1 MKKDFFTT
9 LLNRGVDILTDKTHS
24 PAILGIDLG
33 SRNVKLCL
41 MKDGTVESKHI
52 IETMSFYRKYGSRTR
67 QGFSVNISPLGYSS
81 VNYIVA
87 TGYGR
92 MSAALTGAESISELK
107 AHFLGARYQTELDS
121 FTLLDMGGQ
130 DYKVIHIEDG
140 RMVDMATN
148 DKCAASTGRYLENMA
163 HVLDISFEEIG
174 QYYEDPVKL
183 SSTCAI
189 FGESE
194 LIGLVVKG
202 EPVHRLAAG
211 VNRAVVERVIP
222 LLERM
227 GEDIIVMSGGVAL
240 NKAVVKNVAEMTGR
254 DVRVLRDPLHNG
266 ALGCCLSGSKQQL
279 A

>member
-1 MKKDFFTT
+1 MADKKHFP
-9 LLNRGVDILTDKTHS
+9 S
-24 PAILGIDLG
+24 ILGIDLG

-41 MKDGTVESKHI
+41 MKNGTIESRNI
-52 IETMSFYRKYGSRTR
+52 IESMEFYRKYGARTEN
-67 QGFSVNISPLGYSS
+67 GFSVNISALGFSN
-81 VNYIVA
+81 VDCIIA

-107 AHFLGARYQTELDS
+107 AHFLGALFQSGFTT

-130 DYKVIHIEDG
+130 DYKVIHVENG

-163 HVLDISFEEIG
+163 SVLGISLEEIG
-174 QYYEDPVKL
+174 KYYEDPVNL

-194 LIGLVVKG
+194 LIGLIVKG
-202 EPVHRLAAG
+202 ESVNRLAAG
-211 VNRAVVERVIP
+211 VNRAVVERIVP

-240 NKAVVKNVAEMTGR
+240 NRAVVKIVGELSGR
-254 DVRVLRDPLHNG
+254 NVRVLDDPMHNG
-266 ALGCCLSGSKQQL
+266 AIGCCLSKSEEYM
-279 A
+279 

>member
-1 MKKDFFTT
+1 MADKKHS
-9 LLNRGVDILTDKTHS
+9 LT
-24 PAILGIDLG
+24 ILGIDLG

-41 MKDGTVESKHI
+41 MKDGTVESKNI
-52 IETMSFYRKYGSRTR
+52 TESMDFYRKYGARTED
-67 QGFSVNISPLGYSS
+67 GFSVNISALGFSN
-81 VNYIVA
+81 VDFIVA
-87 TGYGR
+87 TGYGG

-107 AHFLGARYQTELDS
+107 AHFLGARFQTGLKT

-130 DYKVIHIEDG
+130 DYKVIHVENG

-163 HVLDISFEEIG
+163 NVLGISLEEIG
-174 QYYEDPVKL
+174 KYYEDPVNL

-194 LIGLVVKG
+194 LIGLIVKG
-202 EPVHRLAAG
+202 ESVNRLAAG
-211 VNRAVVERVIP
+211 VNRAVVERIVP

-240 NKAVVKNVAEMTGR
+240 NRAVVKIVGEISGK
-254 DVRVLRDPLHNG
+254 DVRVLDDPMHNG
-266 ALGCCLSGSKQQL
+266 AIGCCLSRCDGYM
-279 A
+279 